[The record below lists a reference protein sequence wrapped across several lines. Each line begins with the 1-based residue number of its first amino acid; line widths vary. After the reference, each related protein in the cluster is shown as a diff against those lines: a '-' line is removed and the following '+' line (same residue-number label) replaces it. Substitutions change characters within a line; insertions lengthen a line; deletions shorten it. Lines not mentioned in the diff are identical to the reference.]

1 MSYILDALKKSE
13 QEKEQTDGSQTPLFL
28 HNPPAPAASD
38 TPRWVWGLG
47 FGLLV
52 ACLLFI
58 WLIYQQISQSSL
70 LLEPKD
76 KTSSLNAS
84 ASVEKAESQAPAK
97 TKADTGAHKKEAVTT
112 INAQNAPAQIS
123 PKPIHK
129 PIVPAKPK
137 PAPKPAAKPSTPKIP
152 ATPPEAEIET
162 TAAPL
167 KALKRIPRLE
177 INSHIFSTL
186 ASKRKVTINSRE
198 YQEGDWITDEVQLH
212 EITQHG
218 VRLKLG
224 RWFIDVGRSKG
235 WQPL

>member
-13 QEKEQTDGSQTPLFL
+13 QQKEQTDGSQTPLFL
-28 HNPPAPAASD
+28 HNPPTPVASD

-47 FGLLV
+47 LGLLV

-58 WLIYQQISQSSL
+58 WLIYQQVSQSSL
-70 LLEPKD
+70 PLEPKE
-76 KTSSLNAS
+76 KVSSLSAQ
-84 ASVEKAESQAPAK
+84 ASVEKSESQTPAK
-97 TKADTGAHKKEAVTT
+97 TKADTNAHKKEAIKTT
-112 INAQNAPAQIS
+112 STQNSPAQTR
-123 PKPIHK
+123 PKPAHK
-129 PIVPAKPK
+129 PVVPAKPK
-137 PAPKPAAKPSTPKIP
+137 PAPKPVAKPSSPKSP